1 MTTTAL
7 AHTRARRRRRCRRRC
22 SSTSTMPTARS
33 PLCALVRPRFRA
45 RSRTAMSIRQIP
57 LSAASLSR
65 AEDASAPPTRAGF
78 AAFCLFASWTT
89 ETYSHVD
96 RLWSITPAVYACM
109 YALLSGW
116 DPRCT
121 PMALLTVMWGW
132 RLTFNFAR
140 KGGYNEGEQD
150 YRWPILR
157 AHPLLRHPLVW
168 QVFNFG
174 FIASYQNL
182 LLLLISE
189 SVQCGVSR
197 EGRSAQRAR
206 RSRRRRHVLL
216 HRHRGRGGSATVGLP
231 AEQTQRHRVPRPRG
245 GRDDYS
251 RGFLTRGLFRYSRH
265 PNFFAEQCVW
275 ISYYVFSVAAE
286 SGAPRPRTG
295 VGGVIAQASARSC
308 WCCSSR
314 GPRRS
319 RRASPQEV
327 SRVHQVPNHNLQTH
341 PLAALREAPAP
352 EEALLTE
359 E

>member
-1 MTTTAL
+1 
-7 AHTRARRRRRCRRRC
+7 
-22 SSTSTMPTARS
+22 
-33 PLCALVRPRFRA
+33 
-45 RSRTAMSIRQIP
+45 MSIRQIP

-121 PMALLTVMWGW
+121 LMALLTVMWGS

-182 LLLLISE
+182 LLLLIS
-189 SVQCGVSR
+189 SPS
-197 EGRSAQRAR
+197 SAAYRAR
-206 RSRRRRHVLL
+206 GAPLNALDAVAAAAMCFFIAIEAVADQQQWDFQQSKRNVT
-216 HRHRGRGGSATVGLP
+216 GF
-231 AEQTQRHRVPRPRG
+231 PRPRG

-275 ISYYVFSVAAE
+275 ISYYIFSVAAE
-286 SGAPRPRTG
+286 LGGAAPSDWRGWCNRTG
-295 VGGVIAQASARSC
+295 VGAVLLVLLFQGSTAFTESITAKKYPEYIKYQITT
-308 WCCSSR
+308 SR
-314 GPRRS
+314 
-319 RRASPQEV
+319 
-327 SRVHQVPNHNLQTH
+327 LI
-341 PLAALREAPAP
+341 PLPPFAKLPP
-352 EEALLTE
+352 PKKHF
-359 E
+359 

>member
-1 MTTTAL
+1 
-7 AHTRARRRRRCRRRC
+7 
-22 SSTSTMPTARS
+22 
-33 PLCALVRPRFRA
+33 
-45 RSRTAMSIRQIP
+45 MSIRQIP

-121 PMALLTVMWGW
+121 LMALLTVMWGW

-182 LLLLISE
+182 LLLLIS
-189 SVQCGVSR
+189 SPS
-197 EGRSAQRAR
+197 SAAYRAR
-206 RSRRRRHVLL
+206 GAPLNALDAVAAAAMCFFIAIEAVADQQQWDFQQSKRNVT
-216 HRHRGRGGSATVGLP
+216 GF
-231 AEQTQRHRVPRPRG
+231 PRPRG
-245 GRDDYS
+245 DAMITAAGFSLAVCSDTRAIPTFRGTVRVDLVLRLLGGGRVGG
-251 RGFLTRGLFRYSRH
+251 RRARGL
-265 PNFFAEQCVW
+265 AWV
-275 ISYYVFSVAAE
+275 V
-286 SGAPRPRTG
+286 
-295 VGGVIAQASARSC
+295 
-308 WCCSSR
+308 
-314 GPRRS
+314 
-319 RRASPQEV
+319 
-327 SRVHQVPNHNLQTH
+327 
-341 PLAALREAPAP
+341 
-352 EEALLTE
+352 
-359 E
+359 

>member
-1 MTTTAL
+1 MSAPM
-7 AHTRARRRRRCRRRC
+7 R
-22 SSTSTMPTARS
+22 STSTMPTARS

-121 PMALLTVMWGW
+121 LMALLTVMWGW

-182 LLLLISE
+182 LLLLIS
-189 SVQCGVSR
+189 SPS
-197 EGRSAQRAR
+197 SAAYRAR
-206 RSRRRRHVLL
+206 ALRSTR
-216 HRHRGRGGSATVGLP
+216 S
-231 AEQTQRHRVPRPRG
+231 TQSPPPPCASSSPSRPWR
-245 GRDDYS
+245 
-251 RGFLTRGLFRYSRH
+251 
-265 PNFFAEQCVW
+265 
-275 ISYYVFSVAAE
+275 ISN
-286 SGAPRPRTG
+286 SGT
-295 VGGVIAQASARSC
+295 
-308 WCCSSR
+308 SSR
-314 GPRRS
+314 ANATSPGS
-319 RRASPQEV
+319 RARAGT
-327 SRVHQVPNHNLQTH
+327 R
-341 PLAALREAPAP
+341 
-352 EEALLTE
+352 
-359 E
+359 